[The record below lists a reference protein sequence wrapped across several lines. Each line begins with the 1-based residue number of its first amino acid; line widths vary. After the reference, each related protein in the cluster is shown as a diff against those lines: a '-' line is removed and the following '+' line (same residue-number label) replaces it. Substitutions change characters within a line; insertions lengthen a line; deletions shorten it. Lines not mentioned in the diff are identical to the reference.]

1 MRGCSI
7 FAGTRLAK
15 LQQQAQQ
22 SLLTARIAT
31 TKPMICVHGQ
41 AGREAGRQGMV
52 SHRCAEQPNMVR
64 QNKLLPPEP
73 TACSQ
78 SPAKFVCFP
87 ASIPACPTCTALLEE
102 AVELAQAWL
111 SGSLFNA
118 DQQ

>member
-1 MRGCSI
+1 MCMCSI
-7 FAGTRLAK
+7 AGTRLAK

-31 TKPMICVHGQ
+31 TKPMICVQGH
-41 AGREAGRQGMV
+41 AGREGGRQGMV
-52 SHRCAEQPNMVR
+52 SHRCAGQPNMVR
-64 QNKLLPPEP
+64 LSTPLPPET

-78 SPAKFVCFP
+78 SPAKFMCLP
-87 ASIPACPTCTALLEE
+87 APSPACPTCTALLDE

-111 SGSLFNA
+111 SGSLFSA